1 MKEFI
6 CPVCGYHTQGTER
19 NEEVL
24 NVMNLIGAVAGGP
37 EYKAYCENCGNTLP
51 VVDDINEI
59 VEITNVDGTAKTDE
73 RALARIGRK
82 VIIGELE
89 VGKRA
94 VLPYVPE
101 FTRFLHTST
110 VAEIVST
117 ADGWY
122 IIVTTLN
129 SVYKLKCVETVKN
142 V

>member
-6 CPVCGYHTQGTER
+6 CPVCGYHTKGTER
-19 NEEVL
+19 
-24 NVMNLIGAVAGGP
+24 
-37 EYKAYCENCGNTLP
+37 
-51 VVDDINEI
+51 NEI

-101 FTRFLHTST
+101 YTRFLHTST
-110 VAEIVST
+110 VTEIVST
-117 ADGWY
+117 SDGWY

>member
-37 EYKAYCENCGNTLP
+37 EYKAYCENCGNTFP
-51 VVDDINEI
+51 IVDDIYEI

-89 VGKRA
+89 VGK
-94 VLPYVPE
+94 
-101 FTRFLHTST
+101 
-110 VAEIVST
+110 
-117 ADGWY
+117 D
-122 IIVTTLN
+122 
-129 SVYKLKCVETVKN
+129 VYKRQNIYNTLLYRGRVWYENRRKENELV
-142 V
+142 